1 MQRAVVLGLSG
12 SLRNARSKGGA
23 RLMVDELSAI
33 DSREAL
39 DAYLAEQANT
49 HLEQFKAAGRDESKP
64 FDELYRNLKKVGGHR
79 GMSNSEIALAAAL
92 WGAKD
97 TGADIDTVP
106 LHDYFNSNGEEND
119 LDDLKARLR
128 GADAIIL
135 STPVYFGDR
144 GSLAQRLID
153 VIQGDPELMRDL
165 TGKLYAGVAVGAKR
179 NGGQET
185 TLIYAMADMLNA
197 GFLTVGNDSKTT
209 SQYGG
214 TGHAGDIGTM
224 PADKYGIDT
233 AIGTG
238 RRIAA
243 VASELSLAREV
254 ELSDA
259 VHMDVW
265 MLQDR
270 DAEGQKLV
278 EDFTAE
284 LSDKAQVRIL
294 DMNED
299 RVRPCIAC
307 DICPTHVGPD
317 DEYRCIVR
325 NKDDGL
331 VIRHQDLL
339 NADVLVPTIFAP
351 KDRSR
356 LRSVYQQFIE
366 RTRYLRRGDYVF
378 TDLLVAPIVITEVG
392 VNDAMDIRMMTSFIR
407 HHTVI
412 VKPVIAMMHEG
423 KLLNPD
429 DVRAGLARAVE
440 EGRRLAAGRLASA
453 SLHTKATDYKPVGYV
468 LATAK
473 DNEQKTI
480 DARLSAVEIRAAKA
494 EDAARVRLASTSTDT
509 AKVRA

>member
-1 MQRAVVLGLSG
+1 MHRAVVLGLSG

-23 RLMVDELSAI
+23 RLMVDELRAI

-39 DAYLAEQANT
+39 DTYLADQANT
-49 HLEQFKAAGRDESKP
+49 HLEQFKAAGRDDSKP
-64 FDELYRNLKKVGGHR
+64 FDELYRNLKKAGGHR

-97 TGADIDTVP
+97 SGAEIDTVP
-106 LHDYFNSNGEEND
+106 LHDYFNSNGEDND
-119 LDDLKARLR
+119 LDDLKAKLR

-144 GSLAQRLID
+144 GSLAQRLVD
-153 VIQGDPELMRDL
+153 VIQEDPALMEDL
-165 TGKLYAGVAVGAKR
+165 KGKLYAGVAVGAKR

-185 TLIYAMADMLNA
+185 TLIYAMSDMLNA
-197 GFLTVGNDSKTT
+197 GLLAVGNDSKTT

-238 RRIAA
+238 RRIAS
-243 VASELSLAREV
+243 VATELSLSRDVKLA
-254 ELSDA
+254 DA

-270 DAEGQKLV
+270 DGEARQLMEA
-278 EDFTAE
+278 FTAE
-284 LSDKAQVRIL
+284 LPESAKVRYL
-294 DMNED
+294 DMAED
-299 RVRPCIAC
+299 RIRPCIAC

-331 VIRHQDLL
+331 VLRHHDLL
-339 NADVLVPTIFAP
+339 DADVLLPTIFAP

-356 LRSVYQQFIE
+356 LHSVYQQFIE

-378 TDLLVAPIVITEVG
+378 TDLLVAPIVVTEVG
-392 VNDAMDIRMMTSFIR
+392 VNDAMEIRMMTSFIR
-407 HHTVI
+407 HHTVMVRPI
-412 VKPVIAMMHEG
+412 VAMMHKG
-423 KLLNPD
+423 KLLNPE
-429 DVRAGLARAVE
+429 DVQAGLQRALA
-440 EGRRLAAGRLASA
+440 EGRRLAAGRLAAA
-453 SLHTKATDYKPVGYV
+453 SLHTKATDYQPVGYV

-473 DNEQKTI
+473 DKEQKTI
-480 DARLSAVEIRAAKA
+480 DARMSAVEIRSAKA
-494 EDAARVRLASTSTDT
+494 VEAARSRLADTGTDS
-509 AKVRA
+509 AKARA